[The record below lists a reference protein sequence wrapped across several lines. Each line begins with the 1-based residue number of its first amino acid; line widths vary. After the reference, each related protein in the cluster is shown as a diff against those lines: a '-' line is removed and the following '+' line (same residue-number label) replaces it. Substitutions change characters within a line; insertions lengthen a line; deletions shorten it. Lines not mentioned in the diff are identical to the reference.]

1 MIKIAICDD
10 EQSLISENKAIVE
23 EFIREN
29 KELATISEYTNGE
42 FLLADI
48 QEGAYYDLILLDIEM
63 PHKDGME
70 IAPKI
75 KKCLQN
81 ALVVFVTSHLKYAI
95 DSFALSI
102 FRYVPKQELRPRL
115 WQALEDAFNY
125 IKLEQNDVYT
135 IQTQTRLERI
145 LLKDILYIQKNGKNA
160 IIVSFNN
167 QTKVRKSL
175 SQVYEELNRKEEF
188 IYIDRGCIVNIIHIM
203 QVKNGEVCLKNGES
217 LAISRSHIQ
226 PTKELINSFWGNA
239 L

>member
-10 EQSLISENKAIVE
+10 DKTLAFVNKKIVE
-23 EFIREN
+23 EYVKKNREIVSI
-29 KELATISEYTNGE
+29 EEYNNGD

-48 QEGAYYDLILLDIEM
+48 EEGTYYDLILLDIEM
-63 PHKDGME
+63 PHKNGME
-70 IAPKI
+70 IAPQI
-75 KKCLQN
+75 KKYLTHV
-81 ALVVFVTSHLKYAI
+81 LIVFVTSHLKYAV

-102 FRYVPKQELRPRL
+102 FRYVPKQELQTRL
-115 WQALEDAFNY
+115 ELALRDAFNY

-135 IQTQTRLERI
+135 IQTQNRLEKI
-145 LLKDILYIQKNGKNA
+145 LLKEILYIKRSGKNA
-160 IIVSFNN
+160 VLVTFNG

-175 SQVYEELNRKEEF
+175 SQVYDELNRNEF

-203 QVKNGEVCLKNGES
+203 QVKNGEVILKNGEA

-226 PTKELINSFWGNA
+226 STKELINTFWGNE

>member
-10 EQSLISENKAIVE
+10 DQTLVFENKKIVE
-23 EFIREN
+23 EYIKEK
-29 KELATISEYTNGE
+29 KELATITEYGNGE

-48 QEGAYYDLILLDIEM
+48 EEGAYYDLILLDIEM
-63 PHKDGME
+63 PNKDGME
-70 IAPKI
+70 IAPQI

-102 FRYVPKQELRPRL
+102 FRYVPKQELRTRL
-115 WQALEDAFNY
+115 WQTLEDAFNY

-135 IQTQTRLERI
+135 IQTQTRLEKI
-145 LLKDILYIQKNGKNA
+145 PLKDILYIQKRGKNSV
-160 IIVSFNN
+160 IITFNKE
-167 QTKVRKSL
+167 TKVRKSL
-175 SQVYEELNRKEEF
+175 SQVYEELNRREF

-203 QVKNGEVCLKNGES
+203 QVKIGEVYLKDGEC
-217 LAISRSHIQ
+217 LAISRSHIRS
-226 PTKELINSFWGNA
+226 TKEAINAYWGSN